1 MVELPQSLPCEPSQ
15 VAGLVTFV
23 RQQHLPAAG
32 RVAPGVEAAGVVLA
46 VADMTLPPGFG
57 GVNLLPTLGRH
68 VGAVQLTQ
76 GALRETKAELDVAI
90 EGNGYLEVT
99 LPSGEPAFT
108 RDGKLT
114 RSAEGE
120 ISVDLSGKKSGRGA
134 YLCPR
139 RECLAKAQKAKRLEH
154 ALGCAIPPEVYE
166 RLAAEV
172 EQRAGAAD
180 E

>member
-1 MVELPQSLPCEPSQ
+1 MVTKKVPVRRCVGCNESRPKKEL
-15 VAGLVTFV
+15 V
-23 RQQHLPAAG
+23 RI
-32 RVAPGVEAAGVVLA
+32 V
-46 VADMTLPPGFG
+46 
-57 GVNLLPTLGRH
+57 
-68 VGAVQLTQ
+68 
-76 GALRETKAELDVAI
+76 
-90 EGNGYLEVT
+90 
-99 LPSGEPAFT
+99 
-108 RDGKLT
+108 